1 MPARYR
7 TGLVWFRRDLRTAD
21 QAALYHALRQC
32 AQVHCVFVFD
42 RSILDAL
49 PRIDL
54 RVGFIRSAVEGLDE
68 DLRALN
74 GRPDGGLIVRHG
86 SAEDEIPSLA
96 AALDVQAVFAN
107 HDDEPQAL
115 ARDSQVRTALAA
127 SRKAFH
133 TSKDHTVFE
142 RSEVLTQGGTPY
154 SVFTPYKNAWLRK
167 INAF

>member
-1 MPARYR
+1 MSASYR

-49 PRIDL
+49 PRMDL
-54 RVGFIRSAVEGLDE
+54 RVDFIRSAVEELDE
-68 DLRALN
+68 DLRRLC
-74 GRPDGGLIVRHG
+74 GRQDGGLIVRHG
-86 SAEDEIPSLA
+86 IAEDEIPALA

-115 ARDSQVRTALAA
+115 ARDAQVRTALAA
-127 SRKAFH
+127 LRKAFH
-133 TSKDHTVFE
+133 TRKDHTVFE
-142 RSEVLTQGGTPY
+142 RSEVLTQSGSPY
-154 SVFTPYKNAWLRK
+154 SVFTPYQIAWLR
-167 INAF
+167 